1 LIAMQS
7 RPEDLSGRRILSL
20 GGRHTQTGCA
30 WDTCTSTTTCDS
42 LEHEGEPHRSL
53 RGLTQSGT
61 MKLKKRQFVCWVA
74 VATAMV
80 VMVAVKGE
88 MQGATAYQVAAAPGG
103 NDQIIRVGIVQMNA
117 RVLDKSYNLK
127 QAEELIRQAAA
138 QGAKIVLTPECA
150 VQGYPRVD
158 LHPGESVNAPSVI
171 AGRKRILAAAET
183 IPGPATHRFS
193 ELARK
198 LGIWIVFGMDENRN
212 GELFNTAVLMNPQGQ
227 IIGAYSKVHLQNWIL
242 ASSVHH
248 GDSFPVWDIDV
259 NGVHVKLGIEICYDV
274 QHPESTLELAL
285 GGAEVVFV
293 PYCTSDFSRPLL
305 IHLFETT
312 ALENRVYIVRAN
324 FASPRNT
331 GTSSI
336 INYEGQ
342 TVRQLGSGPGVMVG
356 DIDLTTLRKTRA
368 AWNPVYGLPNRYPS
382 AYKRLRG
389 LQSGSAER

>member
-1 LIAMQS
+1 LSAMQN

-20 GGRHTQTGCA
+20 GGCHNQTGCA
-30 WDTCTSTTTCDS
+30 WDTCTSITTCGN
-42 LEHEGEPHRSL
+42 LEHERESGKSL
-53 RGLTQSGT
+53 RGLTGLEAMRS
-61 MKLKKRQFVCWVA
+61 KKRKIVSPVA
-74 VATAMV
+74 ALVAALLVTGASIGQM
-80 VMVAVKGE
+80 KG
-88 MQGATAYQVAAAPGG
+88 AAAYQVPAAPGK
-103 NDQIIRVGIVQMNA
+103 DQIIRVGVVQMNA

-138 QGAKIVLTPECA
+138 QGAKIVLTPESA
-150 VQGYPRVD
+150 VQGYPRVN
-158 LHPGESVNAPSVI
+158 LQPGESVNAPSLV

-183 IPGPATHRFS
+183 IPGPATRRFS

-227 IIGAYSKVHLQNWIL
+227 IAGTYSKVHLQNWMV
-242 ASSVHH
+242 ASGIHH
-248 GDSFPVWDIDV
+248 GDGFPVWDIDV
-259 NGVHVKLGIEICYDV
+259 DGVHVKLGIEICYDV

-285 GGAEVVFV
+285 GGAEVVFI
-293 PYCTSDFSRPLL
+293 PYCTDDFSRPLL

-312 ALENRVYIVRAN
+312 ALENRVDIVRAN

-342 TVRQLGSGPGVMVG
+342 TVRQLGSGSGVLVG
-356 DIDLTTLRKTRA
+356 NIDLTALRKTRA
-368 AWNPVYGLPNRYPS
+368 AWNPVYGLPNRYPA
-382 AYKRLRG
+382 AYMRLRG
-389 LQSGSAER
+389 LQSGSSGR

>member
-1 LIAMQS
+1 
-7 RPEDLSGRRILSL
+7 
-20 GGRHTQTGCA
+20 
-30 WDTCTSTTTCDS
+30 
-42 LEHEGEPHRSL
+42 
-53 RGLTQSGT
+53 
-61 MKLKKRQFVCWVA
+61 
-74 VATAMV
+74 
-80 VMVAVKGE
+80 
-88 MQGATAYQVAAAPGG
+88 
-103 NDQIIRVGIVQMNA
+103 
-117 RVLDKSYNLK
+117 
-127 QAEELIRQAAA
+127 
-138 QGAKIVLTPECA
+138 LTPECA

-158 LHPGESVNAPSVI
+158 LHPGESTNAPSLI

-193 ELARK
+193 DLARR

-212 GELFNTAVLMNPQGQ
+212 GELFNTAILMNPQGQ
-227 IIGAYSKVHLQNWIL
+227 IVGAYSKVHLQNWMV
-242 ASSVHH
+242 ASGVHH
-248 GDSFPVWDIDV
+248 GNSFPVWAIDV
-259 NGVHVKLGIEICYDV
+259 DGVHVKVGIEICYDV

-285 GGAEVVFV
+285 GGAEVVFI
-293 PYCTSDFSRPLL
+293 PYCTGDFSRPLL

-312 ALENRVYIVRAN
+312 ALENRVDIVRAN

-342 TVRQLGSGPGVMVG
+342 TVRQLGSGAGVLVG

-368 AWNPVYGLPNRYPS
+368 AWNPVYGLPYRYPA